1 MKTTL
6 RKTIKPTITVEEQAK
21 INSIIDMLTA
31 IAEAAGNDESVI
43 LLDRDNSD
51 IYDVHIIKNVIG
63 ALDALGSLEIE

>member
-6 RKTIKPTITVEEQAK
+6 KTTIKPTLTAEEQAK
-21 INSIIDMLTA
+21 INSVIDMLTA

>member
-6 RKTIKPTITVEEQAK
+6 RTTIKPTLTVEEQAK
-21 INSIIDMLTA
+21 INEVIGMLTA
-31 IAEAAGNDESVI
+31 IAEAAGNNESVI
-43 LLDRDNSD
+43 LLDRDDSD

>member
-6 RKTIKPTITVEEQAK
+6 KTTIKPTLTVEEQAK
-21 INSIIDMLTA
+21 INSVIDMLTA